1 MKRVLVLIALCLW
14 STETY
19 SFDKLSKMDIACE
32 ALVEASYLADWST
45 TLDVLN
51 HKDEGAYCLNP
62 FQGGHDPDRGKI
74 NTWFIA
80 SMVLHP
86 VITYVI
92 PADLRRPFQVVTIAW
107 NVGWANHNLHAGFRY
122 SF

>member
-1 MKRVLVLIALCLW
+1 MVLSLGTSA
-14 STETY
+14 Y
-19 SFDKLSKMDIACE
+19 SFDKFSKTDIVCE
-32 ALVEASYLADWST
+32 VLVEASYLADWST

-92 PADLRRPFQVVTIAW
+92 PEDLRRPFQVITIAW
-107 NVGWANHNLHAGFRY
+107 NVGWANRNLHAGFSY